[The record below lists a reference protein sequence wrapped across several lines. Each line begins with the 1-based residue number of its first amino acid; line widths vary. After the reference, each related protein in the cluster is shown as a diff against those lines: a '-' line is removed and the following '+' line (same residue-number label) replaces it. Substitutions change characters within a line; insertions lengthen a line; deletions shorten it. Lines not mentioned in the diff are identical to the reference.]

1 MLKIALCED
10 KEEQRRLIKEY
21 LQRILDE
28 GDIQYNIKE
37 YQNGEELLKNYP
49 DNIDILFLDI
59 QMGALNGIETARKI
73 RDFDNKVEIL
83 FTTAIWDYIQNGYEV
98 RAYRYLIK
106 PIEYEEFKK
115 QVNLCIA
122 DIINKTDNFLVISQK
137 NNINRIQISSILFIE
152 TKIGKRELI
161 VYTKEGIQYVK
172 STMNKIEKEL
182 EKHNFVRCHSGYMVN
197 LCEIE
202 ALNQGIITIKDK
214 QIPVSKRKI
223 KEVKEKLTSVLGDVL
238 C

>member
-10 KEEQRRLIKEY
+10 NDEQRKLIREY
-21 LQRILDE
+21 LQLILDE
-28 GDIQYNIKE
+28 GEIQYNIKE
-37 YQNGEELLKNYP
+37 FQNGEELLKNYP

-59 QMGALNGIETARKI
+59 QMGEINGMETARKI
-73 RDFDNKVEIL
+73 RKFDNKVEIL
-83 FTTAIWDYIQNGYEV
+83 FTTAIWDYIQRGYEV

-115 QVNLCIA
+115 QVNSCIT

-137 NNINRIQISSILFIE
+137 NNINRIQISSILYIE

-161 VYTKEGIQYVK
+161 VYTNDGIQYVK
-172 STMNKIEKEL
+172 STMNKIEQEL

-202 ALNQGIITIKDK
+202 ALSQGIITIKDK